1 MKACHGVFTPLAR
14 PANEIK
20 LDDEPLR
27 EARRFIARCDEIS
40 AKVSGNRHGIEKLK
54 KRPVNHKQSNHMNQY
69 KNPNWWNQ
77 EHDTA
82 WERTKA
88 AFKRDWDQTKHDV
101 GGHEPDTDQKIG
113 NTTRQ
118 ASGKEAIPPRGV
130 PTYEEVEPAYRYGFG
145 ARSKYEDEHLEWDDE
160 LEAQLKGEWEGI
172 APARKQTWMQD
183 RAAIRR
189 GWDYEE
195 EDVVETADR

>member
-1 MKACHGVFTPLAR
+1 MNPCTKQDGCLPNAMR
-14 PANEIK
+14 
-20 LDDEPLR
+20 
-27 EARRFIARCDEIS
+27 S
-40 AKVSGNRHGIEKLK
+40 SGNVSISIGIVMALKKLK
-54 KRPVNHKQSNHMNQY
+54 KNDGQPQINNIMNQY

-77 EHDTA
+77 ENDSA
-82 WERTKA
+82 WERAKA
-88 AFKRDWDQTKHDV
+88 AFKRDWDQTKHDL

-118 ASGKEAIPPRGV
+118 AAGKEAIPPRGV

-145 ARSKYEDEHLEWDDE
+145 ARSKYGAEHSEWDDE
-160 LEAQLKGEWEGI
+160 LEARLKGEWETI
-172 APARKQTWMQD
+172 APARKLTWMQD

-195 EDVVETADR
+195 EDVAETADR